1 VILLLKLVELLL
13 DLRAALDQLRAVLGH
28 FVRRL
33 AAGDQ
38 LVEHVAGQLDGG
50 RVELGR
56 RALGGG
62 RGRLRRLGG
71 LVLDGFGQAA
81 EPGEDCSRQQARNG
95 GHEGESQESGGQ
107 PEARAPGSFHAC
119 SPIDGR

>member
-1 VILLLKLVELLL
+1 MARIFA
-13 DLRAALDQLRAVLGH
+13 RTSFA
-28 FVRRL
+28 RRL

-38 LVEHVAGQLDGG
+38 PVEHVAGQLDGG

-62 RGRLRRLGG
+62 RRRLCRLGG

-81 EPGEDCSRQQARNG
+81 EPGEDCRRQQARKG
-95 GHEGESQESGGQ
+95 GHEGEGEEPGGQ
-107 PEARAPGSFHAC
+107 PAAGAPGSFHAC